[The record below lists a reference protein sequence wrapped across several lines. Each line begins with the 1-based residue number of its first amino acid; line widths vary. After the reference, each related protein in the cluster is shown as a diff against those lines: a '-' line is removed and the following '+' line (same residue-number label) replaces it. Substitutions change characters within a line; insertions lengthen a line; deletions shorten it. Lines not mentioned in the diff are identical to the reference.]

1 MKSLT
6 RRLSQINVS
15 VILEEATMGFLDKML
30 KDVEKG
36 VGRAQFEADKL
47 MKVNNLKSEVEKLK
61 RERHDLL
68 AEIGDEAV
76 ALYASHEIPL
86 PGLDLQLARLGDLTQ
101 HVKTKEADLAAAQAT
116 AFAAGE
122 PAVSSPIPTAAMA
135 SAAPAAPVA
144 IETPA
149 PAAPMEA
156 APATLAPAGR
166 PAFCANCGGKLPP
179 TGVFCPECGT
189 KV

>member
-1 MKSLT
+1 
-6 RRLSQINVS
+6 
-15 VILEEATMGFLDKML
+15 MGFLDKML

-68 AEIGDEAV
+68 AEIGEEAV
-76 ALYASHEIPL
+76 ALYASHEIAL
-86 PGLDLQLARLGDLTQ
+86 PGLDMQLARLGDLTQ
-101 HVKTKEADLAAAQAT
+101 AATAKEAELAAAQAT
-116 AFAAGE
+116 QFAPGA
-122 PAVSSPIPTAAMA
+122 PAVSSPVPAAAMTPATPAMSSPAPTAAAMTP
-135 SAAPAAPVA
+135 AAPAS
-144 IETPA
+144 
-149 PAAPMEA
+149 
-156 APATLAPAGR
+156 AGR

-179 TGVFCPECGT
+179 TGVFCPECGA